1 MISSSPGKVLE
12 VNATSTNFN
21 DVVNHV
27 VSEVV
32 A

>member
-12 VNATSTNFN
+12 VIAISANLNQ
-21 DVVNHV
+21 VVNHV